1 MNLLIKS
8 RDQYDRLASLSLHL
22 DSRWSISVADD
33 TNRDKWF
40 DALAIAD
47 AVITMDWRD
56 RPTTELNQLKL
67 IQLPGAGLD
76 AIDQT
81 LIPNHTSICNV
92 FEHEIPIA
100 EFILGTL
107 LQKALRLKK
116 LEENMRSGSWKGSYL
131 FGPTHDEVH
140 GKTIGIIGY
149 GHIGREVSKR
159 AKAFGMNV
167 IAAGPRPQN
176 DPGNLDRFFDI
187 TELHE
192 MLALSDYV
200 VVAAP
205 LLPETKG
212 LIGIPEFS
220 SMKETA
226 VIINVARGEIIKEK
240 ALFDACKNQSIGG
253 AVIDTWYR
261 YPVHVDEQLMPSSLP
276 FEDLDNVT
284 MIPHASAWTAEL
296 IERRNQKMS
305 ENMNRLL
312 LGKPLLN
319 VVRSGST
326 AR

>member
-1 MNLLIKS
+1 MNLLIKKQ
-8 RDQYDRLASLSLHL
+8 DQRNRLATLSEHL
-22 DSRWSISVADD
+22 LPDWKIIAADH
-33 TNRDKWF
+33 TNREEWF
-40 DALAIAD
+40 DGLSTAD

-56 RPTTELNQLKL
+56 CPTTGLQRLKL
-67 IQLPGAGLD
+67 LQLPGAGLD

-176 DPGNLDRFFDI
+176 DPGNLDRFFNI

-192 MLALSDYV
+192 MLGLSDYV

-212 LIGIPEFS
+212 LIGTPEFS

-226 VIINVARGEIIKEK
+226 VIINVARGEIIQEK

-261 YPVHVDEQLMPSSLP
+261 YPAHVDEQLMPSSLP

-312 LGKPLLN
+312 LGQPLLN
-319 VVRSGST
+319 VVRNGSS

>member
-1 MNLLIKS
+1 
-8 RDQYDRLASLSLHL
+8 
-22 DSRWSISVADD
+22 
-33 TNRDKWF
+33 
-40 DALAIAD
+40 
-47 AVITMDWRD
+47 
-56 RPTTELNQLKL
+56 
-67 IQLPGAGLD
+67 
-76 AIDQT
+76 
-81 LIPNHTSICNV
+81 
-92 FEHEIPIA
+92 
-100 EFILGTL
+100 
-107 LQKALRLKK
+107 
-116 LEENMRSGSWKGSYL
+116 MRSGSWKGSYL

-212 LIGIPEFS
+212 LIGSPEFS

-226 VIINVARGEIIKEK
+226 VIINVARGEIIQEK

-261 YPVHVDEQLMPSSLP
+261 YPAHVDEQLMPSSLP

-312 LGKPLLN
+312 FGQPLLN
-319 VVRSGST
+319 IVRNGSSVG
-326 AR
+326 